1 MVQCRTMARNILLSV
16 ALLLCCCDA
25 PDAEQDCSAIALTTK
40 MVEIGAFSNV
50 RYTEEHAYGYT
61 VMLWRAG
68 SCLVGFFESSEG
80 LAGDTPIGELEH
92 VEYDGK
98 TRLSFSARRRT
109 SDHLYSFTGY
119 LRGTRLVGVVTYTSK
134 EIHNFK
140 PVRTN
145 IVLPRSKQEAEIM
158 HGTATYGEWREKW
171 APVLRF
177 RGPRL
182 DAGLTN
188 ICAAV
193 GTGRHADPGARL
205 HPCST
210 VLES

>member
-1 MVQCRTMARNILLSV
+1 MVQCRTMTRNILLSV

-98 TRLSFSARRRT
+98 ARLSFSARRRT

-158 HGTATYGEWREKW
+158 HGTPTYGEWREKW

-182 DAGLTN
+182 DA
-188 ICAAV
+188 
-193 GTGRHADPGARL
+193 D
-205 HPCST
+205 
-210 VLES
+210 